1 MKELKKKPRVSA
13 DISDDCHESNSN
25 SSSGGN
31 QFESQYSRKQQ
42 RSSAQNIAYL
52 K

>member
-1 MKELKKKPRVSA
+1 MKELKKKHSVWA
-13 DISDDCHESNSN
+13 NISDDGHESN

-42 RSSAQNIAYL
+42 RSSA
-52 K
+52 